1 MDYYAGLDVSE
12 EATSVC
18 VIEGRGQTISEAE
31 GEDGAGGAGDIS
43 GGL

>member
-18 VIEGRGQTISEAE
+18 VIDGRGRVCFKRFMSRTRRRAN
-31 GEDGAGGAGDIS
+31 GG
-43 GGL
+43 